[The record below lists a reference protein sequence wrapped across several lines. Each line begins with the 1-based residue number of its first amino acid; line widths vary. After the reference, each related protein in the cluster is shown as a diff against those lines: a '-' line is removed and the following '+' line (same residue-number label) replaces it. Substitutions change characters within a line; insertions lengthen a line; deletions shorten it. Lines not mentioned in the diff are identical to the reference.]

1 LRVIDGGYI
10 VHASSNPAYTYLEMM
25 ARPLRP
31 AARLVLR
38 AIAQRS
44 ALCFSFAAMELSRR
58 S

>member
-1 LRVIDGGYI
+1 VVETDLDPEPHGLD
-10 VHASSNPAYTYLEMM
+10 LEMM